1 MKKYHVVCYFDVSSD
16 HAWDVQLVQNWQDG
30 KYLPAIAVGCSEA
43 NAKRIADCL
52 NACEGVLAENLDVN
66 KLVEDHALLK
76 IKYNNLRCDGLDHL
90 RNMINMQNGHGQ
102 YSSGGAEYHTTAGR
116 MWRDANAWLALQG

>member
-1 MKKYHVVCYFDVSSD
+1 MKKYHAVCYPGGSSD

-30 KYLPAIAVGCSEA
+30 QYLPAIAVGCSEA

-52 NACEGVLAENLDVN
+52 NACEGVRAENVN
-66 KLVEDHALLK
+66 VNQLILNYAELKLQ
-76 IKYNNLRCDGLDHL
+76 YNNLRCDGLDHL

-116 MWRDANAWLALQG
+116 LWREASTWLALQG